1 MQFDTAEE
9 PSRSVNRS
17 VPQASDEVRA
27 PIPPVRQVLVEE
39 PFPERPRIPLI
50 RDGFRDFQ
58 QEARWRE
65 QGQEAKIRTLEDLF
79 RPPLDLMFT
88 GSMDAAKD
96 EGTRVNKWL
105 LVNIQNTEEFAC
117 QVLNRDVWSNAA
129 VKSIINEH
137 FIFWQV
143 YHTTR
148 DGQRY
153 MQFYGVNSFP
163 YVAILDPRTGE
174 CLRTWTSAADS
185 NLLCEW
191 LTDFLQ
197 DHQRPNP
204 SPQTQQQQQPQQPPQ
219 QPIASSSSSIA
230 TSGSIQELNED
241 PLDHASVRNNHDGNS
256 EMLVDENTDQI
267 PTCKVQKQVD
277 GDKYREYFGSS
288 ETEAEL
294 VLRFPD
300 GKRES
305 FRLPCDSKLKAVFLF
320 LNSRGFGLDKYD
332 LVTNFPRRNIHDLPG
347 ESTLQDV
354 DLQKEQLYI
363 QLKS

>member
-1 MQFDTAEE
+1 MQFDTVEE
-9 PSRSVNRS
+9 PSRSVNRNV
-17 VPQASDEVRA
+17 VPPQPSDEVRA

-39 PFPERPRIPLI
+39 SYSERSRIPLI

-79 RPPLDLMFT
+79 RPPLDLIFT
-88 GSMDAAKD
+88 GPMDAAKD
-96 EGTRVNKWL
+96 EGTRANKWL

-129 VKSIINEH
+129 VKSIISEH

-143 YHTTR
+143 YHTSR
-148 DGQRY
+148 EGQRY

-174 CLRTWTSAADS
+174 CLQTWTSRADS

-197 DHQRPNP
+197 DHSRPNP
-204 SPQTQQQQQPQQPPQ
+204 SQQPQQQ
-219 QPIASSSSSIA
+219 HQPIASSSSSLA
-230 TSGSIQELNED
+230 TSNSIQELSDEPQEHPNI
-241 PLDHASVRNNHDGNS
+241 RNNQESHQD
-256 EMLVDENTDQI
+256 MLVDDNNDQNS
-267 PTCKVQKQVD
+267 TCKVQSDVAQ
-277 GDKYREYFGSS
+277 GDKYREYFGTS

-294 VLRFPD
+294 ILRFPN
-300 GKRES
+300 GERES
-305 FRLPCDSKLKAVFLF
+305 FRLPCDSQLKAVFLF
-320 LNSRGFGLDKYD
+320 LTSRGFGLDKYD
-332 LVTNFPRRNIHDLPG
+332 LVANFPRRNIHDLPG
-347 ESTLQDV
+347 ESTLQV
-354 DLQKEQLYI
+354 VGLLKEQLYI

>member
-1 MQFDTAEE
+1 MQYDTVEE

-17 VPQASDEVRA
+17 APEPTDEVRA

-39 PFPERPRIPLI
+39 PYPERSRLPMI
-50 RDGFRDFQ
+50 RDTFRDFQ

-79 RPPLDLMFT
+79 RPPLDLIFS
-88 GSMDAAKD
+88 GSMHAAKD
-96 EGTRVNKWL
+96 EGSKANKWL

-137 FIFWQV
+137 FVFWQV
-143 YHTTR
+143 YHNSHE
-148 DGQRY
+148 GQRY

-163 YVAILDPRTGE
+163 YVAILDPRTAE
-174 CLRTWTSAADS
+174 CLRTWTSAVDS

-197 DHQRPNP
+197 DHCRPNP
-204 SPQTQQQQQPQQPPQ
+204 SQPQQQHKHPAACAS
-219 QPIASSSSSIA
+219 ASSSS
-230 TSGSIQELNED
+230 TSTNSNSIQELND
-241 PLDHASVRNNHDGNS
+241 DTCNHPIDMNNHENHQ
-256 EMLVDENTDQI
+256 EMLIDEANDQNSSNS
-267 PTCKVQKQVD
+267 VQNDQTLD
-277 GDKYREYFGSS
+277 REKYREYFGVS

-294 VLRFPD
+294 ILRFPNGD
-300 GKRES
+300 RES
-305 FRLPCDSKLKAVFLF
+305 LRLPCDSQLKAVFSF
-320 LNSRGFGLDKYD
+320 LTSRGFGLDKYE
-332 LVTNFPRRNIHDLPG
+332 LVANFPRRNIHDLPG
-347 ESTLQDV
+347 ESTLESVGLRKD
-354 DLQKEQLYI
+354 QLYI